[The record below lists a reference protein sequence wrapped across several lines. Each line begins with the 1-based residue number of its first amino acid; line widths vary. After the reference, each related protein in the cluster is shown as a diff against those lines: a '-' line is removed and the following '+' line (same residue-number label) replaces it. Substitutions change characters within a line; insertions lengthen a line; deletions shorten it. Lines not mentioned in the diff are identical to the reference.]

1 MNDQPTTRHQVLR
14 IILDWAHPD
23 GDGDKAAELIDA
35 IYREATPMTD
45 QPTRGWLV
53 ACPWCG
59 EATGSW
65 PVSAQMAH
73 LIEHGDALRERNAA
87 LEGER
92 DQLREEG
99 EALAQAAVYADRPYT
114 EIKAERTRQ
123 EMLRAA
129 GKFLHTCASPDWSAF
144 THFGRVVVLG
154 EEYGEVCRAALD
166 VEKIA
171 EGRGDPDAARK
182 KLRTELI
189 QVAAVAVAYIEA
201 LDADGH

>member
-92 DQLREEG
+92 ATLKKTDGSLEQHDPHDDPLVVEVIGGRLVISIGVRTLAFSLTADGGPIVHPTRITDPLAFAREMVPELSREDEEG
-99 EALAQAAVYADRPYT
+99 MTPVNVLLDQAA
-114 EIKAERTRQ
+114 ER
-123 EMLRAA
+123 A
-129 GKFLHTCASPDWSAF
+129 
-144 THFGRVVVLG
+144 
-154 EEYGEVCRAALD
+154 
-166 VEKIA
+166 
-171 EGRGDPDAARK
+171 
-182 KLRTELI
+182 
-189 QVAAVAVAYIEA
+189 IENG
-201 LDADGH
+201 ADGVGA